1 MLLFLDVISPI
12 PEFFIIEENKV
23 ILQRKIISNASDKLS
38 DNIFETYIKINK
50 ILNLAQNLKKIILTT
65 GPGSYTSLRVGASFV
80 SGLRLSKKILFCPLS
95 VIDIMRFKGNKFNKD
110 NMGVFIYSANNQK
123 FFCKLSE
130 NKKKVDYIKIENENY
145 ILPEHIN
152 TIFYNF
158 REFISNS
165 ENIKQYKFLFI
176 DEIIQ
181 NYQKLNFSI
190 VHIIKPIYIS
200 NNNILN

>member
-12 PEFFIIEENKV
+12 PEFFIIEDNKV
-23 ILQRKIISNASDKLS
+23 ILQRKIISNDSDKLS

-65 GPGSYTSLRVGASFV
+65 GPGSYTSLRIGASFV
-80 SGLRLSKKILFCPLS
+80 SGLRLSKKILFCPVS

-110 NMGVFIYSANNQK
+110 NIGVFIYSAN
-123 FFCKLSE
+123 
-130 NKKKVDYIKIENENY
+130 
-145 ILPEHIN
+145 
-152 TIFYNF
+152 TIFYNS